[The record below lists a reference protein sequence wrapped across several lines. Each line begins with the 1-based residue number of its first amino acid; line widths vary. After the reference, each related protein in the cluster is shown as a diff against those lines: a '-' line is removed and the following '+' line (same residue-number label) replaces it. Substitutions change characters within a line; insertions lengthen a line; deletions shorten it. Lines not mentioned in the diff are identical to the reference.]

1 MNRYH
6 VPEGLTAFDWLFTRR
21 YCTTVIDSD
30 QYGGESRSSDKGRPG
45 HPDPETKKNFSAL
58 RASVWSKNKGAAG
71 PPGPPGPLPWIRH
84 CDKVHVDLKGSRKP
98 G

>member
-45 HPDPETKKNFSAL
+45 HPDPEIKKKKNSRPFGPQFGL
-58 RASVWSKNKGAAG
+58 KIRGRPD
-71 PPGPPGPLPWIRH
+71 PPGPSPGSATAIRYM
-84 CDKVHVDLKGSRKP
+84 
-98 G
+98 